1 MPGGEEVVRA
11 VFFGLGSDGTVGA
24 NKSSVKIVGE
34 RTGLFSQG
42 YFVYDS
48 KKSGSRT
55 VSHLRFSPEP
65 IDSSYLIGEA
75 GFVACHQFGL
85 LDQVA
90 VVDTAAQGATLL
102 LNSPFGPD
110 EVWGQI
116 PGDVQQQI
124 IDKQLDLWVVDA
136 HAVAREAGLGGRVNT
151 VLQTCFFALSGLLPV
166 EEAIF
171 AIKAEVLKAY
181 GKRGEVVVR
190 RNELAIDRALDA
202 LHRVEV
208 PAAPSRTDLAG
219 RRLPESAPDFV
230 RRVTAMMMGGRGD
243 LLPVSALPVDGTFPT
258 ATGRWEQRSIAH
270 EIPIWD
276 PAICID
282 CAKCALVCPHA
293 AIRIKVFDHDCGRRR
308 PRGLRHQGDDGARLP
323 RETAHRPGDARRLH
337 RVRGVRGR
345 LPRHLQGGGPAQ
357 GDQHAPQGPPSGTGA
372 SQRGLLHSPSPSRAA
387 GRSSSTR

>member
-1 MPGGEEVVRA
+1 MIRA

-65 IDSSYLIGEA
+65 IDSTYLIGEA

-90 VVDTAAQGATLL
+90 VVETAAQGATLL

-116 PGDVQQQI
+116 PGEVQRQI
-124 IDKQLDLWVVDA
+124 IDKELDLWVIDA

-190 RNELAIDRALDA
+190 RNELAIDRALAA

-208 PAAPSRTDLAG
+208 PASPSRTDRAG
-219 RRLPESAPDFV
+219 RRLPDVGSRLRPPGDGDDDGRAGRSAPGLG
-230 RRVTAMMMGGRGD
+230 AAGGRDLSHRHRAMGAAVDRPRDPDMGPGD
-243 LLPVSALPVDGTFPT
+243 LHRLRQVRPGV
-258 ATGRWEQRSIAH
+258 
-270 EIPIWD
+270 
-276 PAICID
+276 PARRD
-282 CAKCALVCPHA
+282 QDQGLRP
-293 AIRIKVFDHDCGRRR
+293 RRGRRR
-308 PRGLRHQGDDGARLP
+308 SRGLRHQGDDRAA
-323 RETAHRPGDARRLH
+323 TS
-337 RVRGVRGR
+337 RG
-345 LPRHLQGGGPAQ
+345 
-357 GDQHAPQGPPSGTGA
+357 SC
-372 SQRGLLHSPSPSRAA
+372 SPSR
-387 GRSSSTR
+387 